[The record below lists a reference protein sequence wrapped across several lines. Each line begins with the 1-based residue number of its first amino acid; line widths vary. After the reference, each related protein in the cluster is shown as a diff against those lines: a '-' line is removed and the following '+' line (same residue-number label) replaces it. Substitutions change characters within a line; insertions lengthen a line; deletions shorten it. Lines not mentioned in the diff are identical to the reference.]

1 LVRYGFEAF
10 ADALDVPGALEMAG
24 FHELP
29 AAPGT
34 LKVQPIE
41 GELTDAELKQMTN
54 EQLKELI
61 ERGQD
66 RR

>member
-1 LVRYGFEAF
+1 MHSMCQELWKWLV
-10 ADALDVPGALEMAG
+10 
-24 FHELP
+24 P